1 MDVTQIQILTI
12 DDVMREH
19 LQWLLIS
26 LPIIWAAA
34 GGACIRLLLIRA
46 EPFWMRSQNATAGL
60 LLAVMLSDITA
71 KLLTG
76 GNYATGYAVIYGM
89 VGRELFVTFYEFIND
104 NVRPLLMA
112 ALRHFFPFLF
122 KYKSTNEADNNDNP

>member
-12 DDVMREH
+12 DDAVREH

>member
-26 LPIIWAAA
+26 LPVIWAAA

-60 LLAVMLSDITA
+60 LLAVMLSDIT
-71 KLLTG
+71 
-76 GNYATGYAVIYGM
+76 AVIYGM

-122 KYKSTNEADNNDNP
+122 KYKSTNEADNHDDP

>member
-1 MDVTQIQILTI
+1 MDVTQIQVLTI
-12 DDVMREH
+12 DDVMSSH
-19 LQWLLIS
+19 LQWLLIT
-26 LPIIWAAA
+26 LPVIWAAA
-34 GGACIRLLLIRA
+34 GGACIRLLLVRA
-46 EPFWMRSQNATAGL
+46 EPFWMRSQNATAGV

-76 GNYATGYAVIYGM
+76 GNYATGYAIIYGM
-89 VGRELFVTFYEFIND
+89 VGRELFVTFYDFVND

-122 KYKSTNEADNNDNP
+122 KDKPANEADNHDHS